1 MENIDHLGLYVTLA
15 MKNLYFLN
23 VQIDNVVSEVQRLAK
38 HLRVEEISAQL
49 HK

>member
-1 MENIDHLGLYVTLA
+1 MSNTDNLGVYVNLA

-49 HK
+49 QK